1 MCHRHIS
8 VGYSVTRKLSKKRT
22 MRDYNFA
29 ANYAAPKDLSSSN
42 YYTGSVQKAYTPE
55 ISKYDRLINK
65 LKDNNYKLVVI
76 DTRDGKTERSTW
88 LIKDVFEHVNGKP
101 KSKSFIVA
109 VKSFKANARSMF
121 FDIDHNMSLMSN
133 YAIIKY

>member
-1 MCHRHIS
+1 
-8 VGYSVTRKLSKKRT
+8 

-76 DTRDGKTERSTW
+76 DTRGSKIERTTW
-88 LIKDVFEHVNGKP
+88 LIKRVVKAGMDNFTAAIEV
-101 KSKSFIVA
+101 
-109 VKSFKANARSMF
+109 VKSFKPNVRSEY
-121 FDIDHNMSLMSN
+121 FDVDHNMSLMSN

>member
-22 MRDYNFA
+22 MRDFNFA

-76 DTRDGKTERSTW
+76 DTRNGKTERTTW
-88 LIKDVFEHVNGKP
+88 LIKCVEAIGK
-101 KSKSFIVA
+101 IVA
-109 VKSFKANARSMF
+109 VKSYKPNARCKY
-121 FDIDHNMSLMSN
+121 FDIDNNMSLMSN

>member
-1 MCHRHIS
+1 
-8 VGYSVTRKLSKKRT
+8 
-22 MRDYNFA
+22 MRDFNFA

-76 DTRDGKTERSTW
+76 DTRGNKVERTTW
-88 LIKDVFEHVNGKP
+88 LIDRVIQAGKNKFP
-101 KSKSFIVA
+101 AAIRA
-109 VKSFKANARSMF
+109 VKSFKPNVRSEY
-121 FDIDHNMSLMSN
+121 FDIDHNMTLMSN

>member
-1 MCHRHIS
+1 
-8 VGYSVTRKLSKKRT
+8 

-65 LKDNNYKLVVI
+65 LKDNNKVKKFKYAHGASVVI
-76 DTRDGKTERSTW
+76 NFIQMIG
-88 LIKDVFEHVNGKP
+88 LIYLL
-101 KSKSFIVA
+101 I
-109 VKSFKANARSMF
+109 
-121 FDIDHNMSLMSN
+121 
-133 YAIIKY
+133 

>member
-22 MRDYNFA
+22 MRDFNFA

-76 DTRDGKTERSTW
+76 DTRGNKVERTTW
-88 LIKDVFEHVNGKP
+88 LIDRVIQAGKNKFP
-101 KSKSFIVA
+101 AAIRA
-109 VKSFKANARSMF
+109 VKSFKPNVRSEY
-121 FDIDHNMSLMSN
+121 FDIDHNMTLMSN

>member
-1 MCHRHIS
+1 
-8 VGYSVTRKLSKKRT
+8 

-29 ANYAAPKDLSSSN
+29 ARYAAPKDLSSSN

-55 ISKYDRLINK
+55 ISKYDRLMNK

-76 DTRDGKTERSTW
+76 ETRGRKVERTTW
-88 LIKDVFEHVNGKP
+88 LIDRVFNAGKDKFPAV
-101 KSKSFIVA
+101 IRA
-109 VKSFKANARSMF
+109 VKSFKPNARSMW
-121 FDIDHNMSLMSN
+121 FDVDHNMSLMSN